1 MLPMNL
7 FPRGLFGV
15 GEAHRLHV
23 GEGLSRESQRLFIIA
38 AFSFEDSLI
47 ALPNIDEKAVT

>member
-1 MLPMNL
+1 MNL